1 MLLLLCPDERTSSA
15 LWPMAGAGMAR
26 SEIAGTYLLNLSRY
40 EVGASLPLAD
50 CETVHHRQ
58 VLHDE

>member
-1 MLLLLCPDERTSSA
+1 MKAVNWLRMVQS
-15 LWPMAGAGMAR
+15 GQAR

-50 CETVHHRQ
+50 CETVRHRK